1 MGNFAIVR
9 VGSGQHLAEY
19 ASEPSALCA
28 VRDVVLTRGQAAVSH
43 LRLEYD
49 DADGHTKTLAT
60 GPELAKR
67 AALPKP
73 SRG

>member
-1 MGNFAIVR
+1 MGNFAIVH
-9 VGSGQHLAEY
+9 VGSGKHLAEY
-19 ASEPSALCA
+19 ASEPSALRD
-28 VRDVVLTRGQAAVSH
+28 VRDVILARGRDAVSQ
-43 LRLEYD
+43 LCLEYD

-60 GPELAKR
+60 GPELARR

>member
-1 MGNFAIVR
+1 MGSFAIVH
-9 VGSGQHLAEY
+9 VGSGKHLAEY

-28 VRDVVLTRGQAAVSH
+28 VSDVVRTRGQAAVSH

-49 DADGHTKTLAT
+49 DAAGHTKTLAT

-67 AALPKP
+67 AALPK
-73 SRG
+73 RG